1 MKVAIVTDSTCDYS
15 REYLA
20 AHDIRMV
27 PLSVI
32 FGGETFLDHVE
43 ISPAEFYD
51 KMAASSQL
59 PSTSQPSPAD
69 FTAMYQSLADEGYEH
84 IVSVHISGVL
94 SGTYNS
100 AHIAAGTSPVPVT
113 VIDSKTTSQA
123 LGFVLDAAVA
133 ARDAGGSGSDVA
145 MACYNAMEGIEIF
158 FILET
163 MDNLVRGGR
172 AGKAAGLAASL
183 LNIKPILTLTDGAVT
198 PWNKAK
204 GRKRA
209 FQAMALHIEALA
221 AELGP
226 LKAALLHAV
235 DPEAADQLKAAI
247 VETGADV
254 VFGDPQV
261 IGPVLGTHV
270 GRGAVGV
277 AVMPRS

>member
-1 MKVAIVTDSTCDYS
+1 MKVAIVTDSTCDYT
-15 REYLA
+15 RENLVER
-20 AHDIRMV
+20 DIRMV

-32 FGGETFLDHVE
+32 FGDATYLDHVE
-43 ISPAEFYD
+43 ITPAEFYD
-51 KMAASSQL
+51 KMARSSML

-69 FTAMYQSLADEGYEH
+69 FTAMYQALADEGYEA
-84 IVSVHISGVL
+84 IVSVHISAAL
-94 SGTYNS
+94 SGTWNS
-100 AHIAAGTSPVPVT
+100 AHIAAETSPIPVT

-123 LGFVLDAAVA
+123 LGFIIDAAVA
-133 ARDAGGSGSDVA
+133 ARDAGGSASDVA
-145 MACYNAMEGIEIF
+145 MACYNAMERIEIF

-183 LNIKPILTLTDGAVT
+183 LNIKPILTLVDGSVS

-221 AELGP
+221 AERGP
-226 LKAALLHAV
+226 LKAALLHAI
-235 DPEAADQLKAAI
+235 DPEGAEALRAAI
-247 VETGADV
+247 EETDADV
-254 VFGDPQV
+254 EFGEPQV

-270 GRGAVGV
+270 GQGCVGV